1 MTRIFKALFATY
13 AVLVAIISCIIVIP
27 AYLIIFNFFPKTR
40 APYTA
45 HKLSRFWAKFLFTFF
60 FIRVDVKG
68 KEKIK
73 PEQAYIFVCNHRSQ
87 LDIPLFARACTN
99 TFRFLSKIEVTRI
112 PVFGYVVKKLYITVD
127 RKKRNDRAISFD
139 KMKHS
144 LLKEKISVI
153 LFPEGTRNRSQEP
166 LLNFKDGAFRLA
178 IETQLPIAVLTIFN
192 TAEFLPADAFEM
204 KPGIVRAVW
213 DNPIETKGLTM
224 EDIPM
229 LKEKVRNILLRN
241 SEQKKA

>member
-27 AYLIIFNFFPKTR
+27 AYLIIFNFFPKTI

-45 HKLSRFWAKFLFTFF
+45 HKLSRSWAKFLFTFF

-127 RKKRNDRAISFD
+127 RKKRNDRAVSFD

-144 LLKEKISVI
+144 LLQEKISVI

-192 TAEFLPADAFEM
+192 TADFLPADAFAM
-204 KPGIVRAVW
+204 KPGTVRAAW
-213 DNPIETKGLTM
+213 DEPIETKGLTVQ
-224 EDIPM
+224 DIPM

-241 SEQKKA
+241 LDQDKV